1 MTALAKLV
9 RTTAFRLTVAY
20 ALIFAIISLGVLGY
34 VAWSGKRLVEQ
45 GMRETVAA
53 EVNGLIDQYNI
64 GNMRGLVRSVDQRV
78 RRPGSSLYLVTT
90 LVGEALAG
98 NVARLPASVLA
109 TTGDHPDTPYE
120 RLDDPDGVIHHAYV
134 RVFFLPGGFRLVV
147 GRDLDEL
154 NSLGSA
160 VRSAFVLA
168 LVVLTGFGL
177 VGGFVVARRVL
188 ARIDSMTASANAI
201 MSGELAKRL
210 PLSGSNDEL
219 DRLAASLNTMLD
231 RIGELMAGLKEVSD
245 NIAHD
250 LKTPLTRLRNGAEE
264 ALRVSADPKQYRA
277 ALERTIEESDNLI
290 SVFNALLMI
299 ARAEGGRVA
308 ENMTQF
314 DAAEIARSVVELYEP
329 LAEEAGVSLSVQAPA
344 ALEAHGN
351 RELVGQALANL
362 VDNALKYAKPAE
374 SGDAA
379 KGEAAA
385 PPASVS
391 VHVSARA
398 NGSGGTEVSVAD
410 HGPGIPAADRERV
423 LERFVRLETS
433 RTRPGFGLG
442 LSLANAVMRLH
453 GGSLKL
459 EDNHP
464 GLRATLSFP
473 PPLAGAST

>member
-1 MTALAKLV
+1 VTALGKLV
-9 RTTAFRLTVAY
+9 RTTAFRLTLAY
-20 ALIFAIISLGVLGY
+20 ALIFAVISAGVLGY
-34 VAWSGKRLVEQ
+34 VAWNGRRLVEQ
-45 GMRETVAA
+45 GMRETVDA
-53 EVNGLIDQYNI
+53 EVNGLIDQYRVGNI
-64 GNMRGLVRSVDQRV
+64 RRLVASVEQRT

-90 LVGEALAG
+90 FVGDSLAG
-98 NVARLPASVLA
+98 NVARLPASVLNSP
-109 TTGDHPDTPYE
+109 GDTPDTEYQ
-120 RLDDPDGVIHHAYV
+120 RLDDPDDVTHHAYV
-134 RVFFLPGGFRLVV
+134 RVVLLPGGFRLVV
-147 GRDLDEL
+147 GRDLEEL
-154 NSLGSA
+154 NGLGSA
-160 VRSAFVLA
+160 VRRAFVLA

-210 PLSGSNDEL
+210 PLSGTNDEL
-219 DRLAASLNTMLD
+219 DRLATSLNAMLD
-231 RIGELMAGLKEVSD
+231 RIGDLMSGLKEVSD

-264 ALRVSADPKQYRA
+264 ALRSAKNPQEYRQ

-290 SVFNALLMI
+290 RVFNALLMI

-308 ENMTQF
+308 ENMSQF

-329 LAEEAGVSLSVQAPA
+329 LAEEAGVALSVEAPG
-344 ALEAHGN
+344 ALQAHGN

-362 VDNALKYAKPAE
+362 VDNALKYAKPCDGKPV
-374 SGDAA
+374 SPS
-379 KGEAAA
+379 A
-385 PPASVS
+385 PVAVQ
-391 VHVSARA
+391 VSARA
-398 NGSGGTEVSVAD
+398 NGAGCTEVSVAD
-410 HGPGIPAADRERV
+410 HGPGIPEADRERV
-423 LERFVRLETS
+423 LERFVRLESS

-473 PPLAGAST
+473 PPLAGAHT